1 MLLRT
6 VNCELKKV
14 AEWIKANKL
23 SLNLKKTKCMLFSNS
38 LDSLPG
44 NVTFDTTILDEVS
57 SITFLGVC
65 VDNKLS
71 WKCHINNICKTI
83 SRNIGVMNKLKYCL
97 PTSALKTLYS
107 SLILPYLNY
116 GVLAWGNTYQTC
128 LDKLFLLQKKALRIV
143 FNLHI
148 RAHTDALF
156 LEHKILKLKDLYS
169 FQLGQF
175 MFKYNNNHLPKI
187 FNDSFHRNSHV
198 HKYPTRRSNEF
209 HLPLLR
215 TVRAQN
221 TFVYTGRRL

>member
-1 MLLRT
+1 M
-6 VNCELKKV
+6 
-14 AEWIKANKL
+14 IKANKL

-71 WKCHINNICKTI
+71 WKCHIDNICKTI

-156 LEHKILKLKDLYS
+156 LEHKILKLKICIHFNLASSCLSIIITTYPKYLMIHSIGIVTYINIPRVDLMNSIFLYWEPS
-169 FQLGQF
+169 V
-175 MFKYNNNHLPKI
+175 PKI
-187 FNDSFHRNSHV
+187 
-198 HKYPTRRSNEF
+198 
-209 HLPLLR
+209 HLFILDPDFGI
-215 TVRAQN
+215 T
-221 TFVYTGRRL
+221 